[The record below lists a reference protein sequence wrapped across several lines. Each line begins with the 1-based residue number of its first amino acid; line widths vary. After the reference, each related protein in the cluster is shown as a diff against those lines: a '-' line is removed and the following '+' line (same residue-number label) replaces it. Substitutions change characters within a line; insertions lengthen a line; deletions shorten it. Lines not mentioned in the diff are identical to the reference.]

1 MTSSFDPPSVEA
13 AVSAA
18 VQGETPSEAAE
29 AAATYGRALLPV
41 IERHLLQ
48 DLPFDTVERLE
59 RLVKLVVRSACAT
72 PPSGAEARDLALFQQ
87 RVGLLLK
94 YKPYTIKAS
103 HPFGYSIFLHNPG
116 EGFSFQQHLTH
127 KVELF
132 HILEVQPGGYIFVC
146 DCAEWTR
153 FYEREGFA
161 RWLLGEPNPACD
173 RYRFY
178 PKVGDVVS
186 IDRLRMVHTVIG
198 CTLEEFATTSTDMV
212 DRLHDQNRRDSIPA
226 KFCRTYAR
234 DRLRSLRA
242 PRMSRR
248 VHLTAAGFE
257 TQPIPASGMQGGH
270 RVVLEDRFLTAAR
283 YVIAPGQSTET
294 EYAGGDAVA
303 LYVLEGAGT
312 LAILAPDELASPPPE
327 IPVAAGDA
335 LLVTSGMHFRMAAQA
350 DSALVLSLHRAPY
363 QTLLPVEG

>member
-1 MTSSFDPPSVEA
+1 MTSSFDPLRVRA
-13 AVSAA
+13 AVLAA
-18 VQGETPSEAAE
+18 IQGETPSEAVE
-29 AAATYGRALLPV
+29 TAATYGIALLPDL
-41 IERHLLQ
+41 EQYLLQ

-72 PPSGAEARDLALFQQ
+72 PRSGAEARDLALFQQ

-103 HPFGYSIFLHNPG
+103 HPLGYSIFLHNPG
-116 EGFSFQQHLTH
+116 EGFSFQQHLMH
-127 KVELF
+127 KMELF

-146 DCAEWTR
+146 DCADWTR
-153 FYEREGFA
+153 FYEREDFA

-212 DRLHDQNRRDSIPA
+212 DRLHDQNRRDSVPA
-226 KFCRTYAR
+226 RFCRTYAR
-234 DRLRSLRA
+234 DRLRALRA

-248 VHLTAAGFE
+248 VRLTAAGFE
-257 TQPIPASGMQGGH
+257 TQPIPAVAMQGGH
-270 RVVLEDRFLTAAR
+270 KVVLEDRFLTAAR
-283 YVIAPGQSTET
+283 YVIEPGQSTET
-294 EYAGGDAVA
+294 EYAADDAVA

-312 LAILAPDELASPPPE
+312 LAILAPDELASSPPA
-327 IPVAAGDA
+327 IPIAGGDA
-335 LLVTSGMHFRMAAQA
+335 LVVTSGMYFRMTARR
-350 DSALVLSLHRAPY
+350 DGPLVLSLQRAPFE
-363 QTLLPVEG
+363 TLLPTEG